1 MGIGGRP
8 LSSQAIRRTVLSST
22 ALALFFT
29 SGIMFP
35 VNAQESGQVTVLDP
49 IIITGR
55 KRDETEAR
63 LPMSATVLTEEQV
76 PASTLDSAA
85 AIARAAPGTNFID
98 FARFGD
104 GYLTMRGI
112 ATIGVAQ
119 NPLDSTVGIS
129 IDGVPTSLSW
139 LNAPILDLDR
149 VEVLRGPQGT
159 TFGRGAMG
167 GSINVV
173 SKPAD
178 GTREFRLDAEGGTD
192 GYGFVQGTAGGWIVP
207 GTVAGRGLVRF
218 ENFDGDI
225 PNVVIGDSDGGARI
239 GAARGTLRFTPDD
252 TLTIDVTGG
261 FSRNQR
267 RDPSNILLE
276 VPDFPVSGSDV
287 RPFNQQ
293 EVAHG
298 SLIVSKDF
306 DFARFTSTTSYQDI
320 RIESDND
327 STDCLLFSAIAGFP
341 CFAFNNP
348 ARDYIRNNEHEKIF
362 NQEVRLNSAEDASW
376 QWVLGASYFRSGYSF
391 QRDMQADYVPIG
403 NGSNDNDITSQ
414 TAAIFADASVPLGER
429 WEVSGGLRL
438 AHDRQQLNA
447 RYTSNGTPGLAPEFS
462 QDDSVSDTYLTGR
475 LALSYRWTEDIMTY
489 ASVGRGYASGGFHK
503 STDYAPLG
511 VAALPFDP
519 ATSWTYEAGIK
530 AQVTDDLRVNASV
543 FYNDVKD
550 GQLSFFNPST
560 LTLYYANQDYRSYGV
575 EASVTA
581 TLQNGIELTGGFAA
595 IQSELVNVSPESAAA
610 GAVEGNNVPQI
621 PSFSA
626 NLGINYRMDAENFGI
641 PGEFTA
647 SASYQFVGA
656 RYTDFTNTG
665 KMDAYHIVNARLG
678 WEKDNISVYAFANN
692 LLDERPVHYAAPVQP
707 GATVAYVGRGRVL
720 GLGTNIKW

>member
-1 MGIGGRP
+1 M
-8 LSSQAIRRTVLSST
+8 SFQTTRRAVLSST
-22 ALALFFT
+22 ALALLLTGGITFT
-29 SGIMFP
+29 
-35 VNAQESGQVTVLDP
+35 VNAQEGGEVTVLDS
-49 IIITGR
+49 IVITGR

-63 LPMSATVLTEEQV
+63 LPMSAVVLTEDEV
-76 PASTLDSAA
+76 RASTLDSAA
-85 AIARAAPGTNFID
+85 AIARSAPGTNFID

-192 GYGFVQGTAGGWIVP
+192 GYGFIRGTAGGWIVP
-207 GTVAGRGLVRF
+207 DAVAGRGVVRF

-225 PNVVIGDSDGGARI
+225 PNTVIGGTDGGARI

-252 TLTIDVTGG
+252 TFTIDVTGG

-293 EVAHG
+293 KVAHG
-298 SLIVSKDF
+298 SVTVSKDF
-306 DFARFTSTTSYQDI
+306 DSARFTSTTSYQDI
-320 RIESDND
+320 RLKSDND
-327 STDCLLFSAIAGFP
+327 STDCLLFSAITGFP
-341 CFAFNNP
+341 CFVFNNP
-348 ARDYIRNNEHEKIF
+348 ARDYIRNNEHERVF
-362 NQEVRLNSAEDASW
+362 NQELRLNSAEGAPW
-376 QWVLGASYFRSGYSF
+376 QWVVGASYFRSDYSF
-391 QRDMQADYVPIG
+391 KRDMHADYVPIG

-438 AHDRQQLNA
+438 AHDRQELNA
-447 RYTSNGTPGLAPEFS
+447 RYTSNGTLGLIPAFS

-489 ASVGRGYASGGFHK
+489 ASVGRGYASGGFQK

-519 ATSWTYEAGIK
+519 ATSWTYEVGVK
-530 AQVTDDLRVNASV
+530 AQVTDDLRFNANV

-575 EASVTA
+575 EAGVTA
-581 TLQNGIELTGGFAA
+581 TLPNGLELTGGFAA
-595 IQSELVNVSPESAAA
+595 IQSELVNVSAGSAAA
-610 GAVEGNNVPQI
+610 GAIEGNKVPQI

-626 NLGINYRMDAENFGI
+626 NLGINYRVDAESIGI

-647 SASYQFVGA
+647 SASYQFVGT

-678 WEKDNISVYAFANN
+678 WERGNISVYAFANN

-707 GATVAYVGRGRVL
+707 GATVAYVGRGRIV
-720 GLGTNIKW
+720 GLGTSIKW